1 MSQSVVPSSSLRCW
15 MTCLI
20 LCIVSLHPC
29 NLWKTNQYSKMRSDY
44 EHNLCWNHLIIF
56 FVTCW
61 YCSISSKLGNKT
73 KFLIINQLDAPIS
86 QIYLGMNLYVFQTV
100 PLSIIRSFFHC
111 THSIGI
117 CHTGLLTACEQDQAG
132 TAVPSWS
139 CSLAVSKTVWHIP
152 LLCLQLKLLM
162 MGRGT
167 VWNM

>member
-100 PLSIIRSFFHC
+100 PLSIIRSFFTVHTALVYVIQVC
-111 THSIGI
+111 WQLASRIRMELQFILEMNLYMFRTVPLSII
-117 CHTGLLTACEQDQAG
+117 R
-132 TAVPSWS
+132 SF
-139 CSLAVSKTVWHIP
+139 SL
-152 LLCLQLKLLM
+152 
-162 MGRGT
+162 
-167 VWNM
+167 